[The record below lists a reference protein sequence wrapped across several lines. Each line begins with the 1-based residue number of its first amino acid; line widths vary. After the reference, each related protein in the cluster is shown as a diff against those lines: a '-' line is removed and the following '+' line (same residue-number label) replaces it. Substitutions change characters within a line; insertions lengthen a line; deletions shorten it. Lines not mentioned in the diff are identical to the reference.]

1 MKTLIN
7 SIIVLAVSFLTPQI
21 TRAQGTVFVSNMG
34 QPSTGS
40 MAVGSDSWLASGFI
54 SGTNSTGYVL
64 NSVQLAMA
72 DASGDPS
79 NFTVMIYGNS
89 SPAGIDPGNIVGTLV
104 GSLNP
109 ATIGTYTYTDDSN
122 IVLSPQTQYFIVLT
136 SGTAIANG
144 AYEWSLADANFY
156 SRGVSWGAEVQ
167 VWTSGDGSS
176 WGDTSG
182 RPQYAIIA
190 TAVPEPSTLGLL
202 GFGGLSLLWHRR
214 KAKAVN
220 EFF

>member
-1 MKTLIN
+1 MKTLISN
-7 SIIVLAVSFLTPQI
+7 IILLTVSLLTPQI
-21 TRAQGTVFVSNMG
+21 TRAQGTVFVSNIG

-40 MAVGSDSWLASGFI
+40 MAVGSDSWLAAGFI

-72 DASGDPS
+72 DASGNPS
-79 NFTVMIYGNS
+79 NFTVMIYGNNN
-89 SPAGIDPGNIVGTLV
+89 PADVDPGNIVGTLV

-109 ATIGTYTYTDDSN
+109 TTAGTYTYTDDSN

-144 AYEWSLADANFY
+144 AYEWSLADANLY
-156 SRGVSWGAEVQ
+156 SRDVSWGAEVE

-190 TAVPEPSTLGLL
+190 TAVPEPSPSLLLLL
-202 GFGGLSLLWHRR
+202 GSGIFIYVRR
-214 KAKAVN
+214 A
-220 EFF
+220 FRI